1 MSTDSKMIAILKAEI
16 TTLKSEMTTM
26 KARMELL
33 EETRPEAVAESG
45 KKAPKKERAPKYF

>member
-1 MSTDSKMIAILKAEI
+1 MIAILKAEI